1 VVSFVT
7 ELCVGLYAR
16 KAPVNGGS
24 VAIHFEVPRQVP
36 RQEGKDEEYD

>member
-16 KAPVNGGS
+16 KALVEGGS
-24 VAIHFEVPRQVP
+24 VAIHFEVPRS
-36 RQEGKDEEYD
+36 EGKDEEYD

>member
-16 KAPVNGGS
+16 KAPVDGGS
-24 VAIHFEVPRQVP
+24 VAIHFEVPRQ
-36 RQEGKDEEYD
+36 EGKDEEYD